1 MLKFDN
7 IESETQSLYAV
18 IMLHGYG
25 GNLDSL
31 KPLLNMV
38 SFKENV
44 SFYFLQAPYLMKKQ
58 SYSWSYEISPGVWER
73 DEPKALLDVFFNK
86 NIFKKYK
93 HSNIFLLGFSQGAL
107 ICFEYGLN
115 INKQIGGVFPISG
128 FTRESPKIHN
138 SQIDTP
144 LIIGHGKDDRVI
156 DISSSKN
163 AYHYYS
169 KIKKMNNVE
178 LVTYKGG
185 HKIGLKYIKAINLF
199 MNQKNIK

>member
-7 IESETQSLYAV
+7 IKSKSQSSYAV